1 LSKTP
6 YRKPNEQQLNDSLKS
21 KQRYIAGEF
30 KRSIKNSS
38 DSLTDSGDKYINAK
52 NDYKVF
58 LNDIQELPRL
68 SVLENYR

>member
-1 LSKTP
+1 MSKTP
-6 YRKPNEQQLNDSLKS
+6 NRKPNEQQLNDSLKS